1 MRADLLPRTFSSG
14 RLLGL
19 VLIALMSAGCKT
31 EKDPDQP
38 TLLGAPPTTAYLGV
52 EYYYNWGAYGGESIL
67 DYSLTNAPSWLA
79 LEDTSNKARQGI
91 IMRGVPGLSGGARGE
106 ADLGRNDNIDIVT
119 TDGRMAGFQP
129 FDIEVKR
136 NVVSLEA
143 PSFTEGESPDI
154 PDSSRT
160 RCELPA
166 LDVVGEHD
174 YEIDLYNDDGS
185 FKESKAVTSP
195 TNRVFA
201 KVLLDQPSVTRVSIA
216 FELRSEFDENDCDDE
231 ENPPHQR
238 CEYSSDNL
246 GRAIIGNDIV
256 AQGSNTAFPVDEQGE
271 ELTYIEY
278 YENDAGIKDR
288 GLITLEPGITE
299 CYIPLE
305 VIDDTIPEP
314 SELAQLHLT
323 EVRTGIA
330 SLGAS
335 DTGVRTNLTIRDNE
349 PMVAI
354 ETLNGGPRDTLNT
367 GTTGQYR
374 ATLSGDRED
383 VVKVRLTHAQGST
396 ARLGTEFVIEQEGVE
411 NDTLSFPVGQNELL
425 FEVRASDSY
434 AAPEDLHDRFANL
447 AVDSRFQAGREGYAR
462 GASDNL
468 LRLSFNRLKESIV
481 WNDGFVA
488 TDFTIGHG
496 GRYFVAGSNNGQVQ
510 VRIHDQT
517 GSLLGDP
524 VVVADLADASARP
537 EVFVDVAER
546 RVTEDTV
553 RVTRYEMA
561 VAFTTDESIGSG
573 DASAGDNVIVGVYR
587 LSEGEYQLRWDE
599 LFRMGTS
606 GHDRVRWIGLNP
618 GSGYVAI
625 AGETDGVWDGESSAG
640 GIDAFLA
647 RIDTVPDGDA
657 LVPTVAWTRQVGSA
671 GDDHVVGGSV
681 AALSPLLFGFAP
693 SSIDGTAVTGPFFFS
708 GSATGAVSVYQVGE
722 ESAEVL
728 RHGFYDDGSA
738 WLIGDGP
745 FEYRVEVNEDDA
757 DELVRTRVNSQAG
770 FALGYSTSGAS
781 GTALSAND
789 QNDTAIVE
797 LNQGLLFNGDM
808 IVAGSTDG
816 VFAEESGSPSTRH
829 AILARL
835 NRGEDEAAYRSWRIQ
850 PEVEGLNVLRLKNY
864 RDDEITA
871 LVDLGGERTIRLFG
885 PEGGVLTS
893 EGP

>member
-1 MRADLLPRTFSSG
+1 MRADLLPRTFFSG

-19 VLIALMSAGCKT
+19 ALIVLASAGCKT

-38 TLLGAPPTTAYLGV
+38 TLLGAPPTNAYLGV

-143 PSFTEGESPDI
+143 PAFTEGESPEI

-166 LDVVGEHD
+166 LDVVGEHN

-185 FKESKAVTSP
+185 FKETKAVTSP
-195 TNRVFA
+195 THRVFA
-201 KVLLDQPSVTRVSIA
+201 KVLLDQPSVTQVSIA
-216 FELRSEFDENDCDDE
+216 FELRSEFDENNCDDE
-231 ENPPHQR
+231 QTPSHQR

-256 AQGSNTAFPVDEQGE
+256 ARGSNSAFPVDEQGE

-278 YENDAGIKDR
+278 YENDAGILDR
-288 GLITLEPGITE
+288 GLIILEPGITE

-335 DTGVRTNLTIRDNE
+335 NNGVRTNLTIQDNE
-349 PMVAI
+349 PVVAI
-354 ETLNGGPRDTLNT
+354 ETLKGGQRDTLNT
-367 GTTGQYR
+367 GAARQYR
-374 ATLSGDRED
+374 ATLSGDRAD
-383 VVKVRLTHAQGST
+383 TVMVRLTHAQGST
-396 ARLGTEFVIEQEGVE
+396 ARLGTEFVIEQDGVE
-411 NDTLSFPVGQNELL
+411 NNTLSFPVGQDELL
-425 FEVRASDSY
+425 FDVRASESY
-434 AAPEDLHDRFANL
+434 SAPEDLHDRLANL
-447 AVDSRFQAGREGYAR
+447 AVDSRFQAGRENYAR
-462 GASDNL
+462 GASDSL
-468 LRLSFNRLKESIV
+468 LRLSFNRLESPVV
-481 WNDGFVA
+481 WDDGFVP
-488 TDFTIGHG
+488 TDFAIGHG
-496 GRYFVAGSNNGQVQ
+496 GRYFVAGTQNGQVQ

-517 GSLLGDP
+517 GALLGDP
-524 VVVADLADASARP
+524 LVVAGLADVSARP
-537 EVFVDVAER
+537 DVFVDVAER

-561 VAFTTDESIGSG
+561 VAFTTDELIGSG
-573 DASAGDNVIVGVYR
+573 DAGAGNNVIVGVYR
-587 LSEGEYQLRWDE
+587 LSEGEYQLRWDD
-599 LFRMGTS
+599 LLRMGTS
-606 GHDRVRWIGLNP
+606 GQDRVRWVGLHP

-625 AGETDGVWDGESSAG
+625 AGETDGVWSGESSAG
-640 GIDAFLA
+640 GIDAFLT
-647 RIDTVPDGDA
+647 RIDTIPDGDT
-657 LVPTVAWTRQVGSA
+657 LVPTVAWTRQVGSG
-671 GDDHVVGGSV
+671 GDDNVVGGSV

-708 GSATGAVSVYQVGE
+708 GSAAGAVSVYQVGE

-728 RHGFYDDGSA
+728 RHGFYGDGSA

-745 FEYRVEVNEDDA
+745 FEYRVDVNEDDDA
-757 DELVRTRVNSQAG
+757 ELIRTRKNSRAG
-770 FALGYSTSGAS
+770 FALGYSTSGAI

-789 QNDTAIVE
+789 QNDTAPVE
-797 LNQGLLFNGDM
+797 LSQGLLFNGD
-808 IVAGSTDG
+808 IVIAGSTDG
-816 VFAEESGSPSTRH
+816 VFAGESGAPSTRH
-829 AILARL
+829 GILARL
-835 NRGEDEAAYRSWRIQ
+835 NRGDEEAAYRSWRTQ
-850 PEVEGLNVLRLKNY
+850 PEVEGLSVLRLKNY

-871 LVDLGGERTIRLFG
+871 LVDRDGDLEIRLFG
-885 PEGGVLTS
+885 PEGGALTS
-893 EGP
+893 TGP